1 MSVRPII
8 RNARRKNSRILP
20 NIPNEYSLSGGD
32 SLYWKQDRRRERGA
46 MGMQHLFD
54 LVVRSTDIDVIGHV
68 NNAKY
73 LEYMEWA
80 RFDWMCRQGFT
91 LEELKRRQ
99 IMPVVVSIQI
109 NYRKELRM
117 LEQVQVRTSVVK
129 IGEKSFVVRHELYNQ
144 RDERAADADV
154 TMVMIDAVQRR
165 SVPLPDDLARALAD
179 ALPSG
184 QASG

>member
-1 MSVRPII
+1 M
-8 RNARRKNSRILP
+8 
-20 NIPNEYSLSGGD
+20 E
-32 SLYWKQDRRRERGA
+32 
-46 MGMQHLFD
+46 MQHLFD
-54 LVVRSTDIDVIGHV
+54 LVVRSTDIDAIGHV

-80 RFDWMCRQGFT
+80 RFDWMCQKGFT

-99 IMPVVVSIQI
+99 IMPVVVNIHI

-144 RDERAADADV
+144 QEERVADADV
-154 TMVMIDAVQRR
+154 TMVMIDAKQRR
-165 SVPLPDDLARALAD
+165 SVPLPDDLARALAE

-184 QASG
+184 QASR